1 LAFFVFLFKKDVKD
15 GWVELLLESKLGPL
29 LKRMKCFDEKGI
41 SDYYEP
47 RTKNE
52 TILDEM

>member
-1 LAFFVFLFKKDVKD
+1 
-15 GWVELLLESKLGPL
+15 LLLESKLEPFLKKMKL
-29 LKRMKCFDEKGI
+29 LDESTI

-52 TILDEM
+52 TQMDEVE